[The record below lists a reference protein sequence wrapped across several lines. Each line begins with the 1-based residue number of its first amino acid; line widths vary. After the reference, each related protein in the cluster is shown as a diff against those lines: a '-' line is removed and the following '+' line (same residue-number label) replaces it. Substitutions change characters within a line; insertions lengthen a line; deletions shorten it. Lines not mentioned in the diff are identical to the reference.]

1 MTKKGGVNNKLI
13 SDMKKK
19 GRPTKYNKELGE
31 EICARIMSGESLI
44 RICKDDEMP
53 SKKTVIS
60 WLASTDKVYAGFLNQ
75 YARAREFM
83 ADLEFEE
90 IKEITDEE
98 PHFYSD
104 ENGNK
109 RVDTGWIQYQR
120 LRADKRQW
128 RTSKL
133 KPKKYGNFAGQEGGL
148 TLNVVSDV
156 DNV

>member
-1 MTKKGGVNNKLI
+1 MPKTN
-13 SDMKKK
+13 
-19 GRPTKYNKELGE
+19 GRPTKYNKEVAD
-31 EICARIMSGESLI
+31 EICERIMSGESLI
-44 RICKDDEMP
+44 KICKDPKMP
-53 SKKTVIS
+53 SKTTVIK
-60 WLASTDKVYAGFLNQ
+60 WLASTNETYAGFVDQ

-98 PHFYSD
+98 PNYYLD
-104 ENGNK
+104 DNGNK

-133 KPKKYGNFAGQEGGL
+133 KPKKYGNL
-148 TLNVVSDV
+148 TDIDSSTVIKLVNVA